1 VLPAVAWLEGEY
13 GQRGVA
19 LAVPLRLGA
28 GRVQGILE
36 VPLEPVERIALD
48 NAAQRRL
55 ARRH

>member
-1 VLPAVAWLEGEY
+1 VAV
-13 GQRGVA
+13 
-19 LAVPLRLGA
+19 RLGA
-28 GRVQGILE
+28 GRVQGVLE